1 MKKEQNITTH
11 KTTRGF
17 IITVL
22 NYDKYQTFNNYKN
35 DTQNDKLTKHKRN
48 TNDTITKE
56 WKNDK
61 NEEYI
66 IIEWT
71 TNSEIDESI
80 KKQIRELWFP
90 REWEDATKYK
100 ILVELVAMWLSCDKT
115 EKWIQSRIADIEK
128 KLDANWCFTVDYLWS
143 KIYNYQTGWN
153 VATNLRERQAN
164 QWKPSGNVL
173 NSYARFLSN
182 NKKK

>member
-22 NYDKYQTFNNYKN
+22 NYDKYQSFNNYKN
-35 DTQNDKLTKHKRN
+35 DTKNDKQTKHKRN
-48 TNDTITKE
+48 TNDTITEE
-56 WKNDK
+56 WK

-71 TNSEIDESI
+71 TNSEKDESI

-115 EKWIQSRIADIEK
+115 EKWILSRIADIEK
-128 KLDANWCFTVDYLWS
+128 KLEANWCFSVDYLWS
-143 KIYNYQTGWN
+143 KNYNYQTGWN